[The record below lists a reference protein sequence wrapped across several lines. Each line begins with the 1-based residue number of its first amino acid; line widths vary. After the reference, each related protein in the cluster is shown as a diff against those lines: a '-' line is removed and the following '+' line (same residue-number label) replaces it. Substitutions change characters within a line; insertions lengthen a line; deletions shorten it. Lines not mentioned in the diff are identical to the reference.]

1 MKEKIEMGSR
11 KADLCNMV
19 YTKWNPHW
27 AMKYDIY
34 SWIQITKV
42 SRVLDEINEQKK

>member
-1 MKEKIEMGSR
+1 MKKKIEMGSR

-42 SRVLDEINEQKK
+42 STVLDEINEQKK